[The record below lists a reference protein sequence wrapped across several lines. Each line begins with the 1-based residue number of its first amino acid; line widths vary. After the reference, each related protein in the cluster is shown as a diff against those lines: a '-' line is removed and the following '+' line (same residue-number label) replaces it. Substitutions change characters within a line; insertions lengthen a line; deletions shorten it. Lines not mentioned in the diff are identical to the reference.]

1 MSTRARLALALIL
14 SAGVAAFEF
23 WGGAASRSLALTTDA
38 VHVSIDVLALGIALL
53 AAIGATRGANRRKT
67 FGYGRL
73 EVLGALVNGAILLGA
88 TAVIVYQAMLR
99 FRAPVEP
106 HGLMMSAI
114 AAIGLVV
121 NVTIGLGLAP
131 HRHDNHNVRAVLAHV
146 LGDALGAISVIA
158 GGVVIALTGAAWI
171 DPLLSLFV
179 AAIIIIGVAGV
190 LRDASDVLLEA
201 APPGVDSNDVES
213 QIRSL
218 AGIEGVHDLHV
229 WTIGSGSH
237 ALSAHLL
244 VEPAA
249 LMESPA
255 ILERLRAMVR
265 DRYGIGHVTV
275 QLECEHCDPGG
286 IVVCRSDRP

>member
-1 MSTRARLALALIL
+1 MSSRARLALALIL
-14 SAGVAAFEF
+14 SAAVAAFEF
-23 WGGAASRSLALTTDA
+23 WGGAASHSLALTTDA
-38 VHVSIDVLALGIALL
+38 VHVCIDVLALAIALL
-53 AAIGATRGANRRKT
+53 AATGATRRANRRKT

-73 EVLGALVNGAILLGA
+73 EVLGALLNGAILLGA
-88 TAVIVYQAMLR
+88 TVVIVYQAMLR

-106 HGLMMSAI
+106 HGFLMTGV
-114 AAIGLVV
+114 AAVGLVV
-121 NVTIGLGLAP
+121 NIAIGFGLAR
-131 HRHDNHNVRAVLAHV
+131 HRHDNYNLRAVLVHV
-146 LGDALGAISVIA
+146 AGDALGALAVII

-179 AAIIIIGVAGV
+179 AAIIVIGVAGV

-201 APPGVDSNDVES
+201 APPGVDSADVEL
-213 QIRSL
+213 QIRTL

-244 VEPAA
+244 IDPGQ
-249 LMESPA
+249 LLQSPQ
-255 ILERLRAMVR
+255 ILERLRTMVR
-265 DRYGIGHVTV
+265 ERYGIGHVTV

-286 IVVCRSDRP
+286 IVICPSDQA

>member
-1 MSTRARLALALIL
+1 MSSRPRLTLALIL
-14 SAGVAAFEF
+14 SAGVAALEF
-23 WGGAASRSLALTTDA
+23 WGGAASHSLALTTDA
-38 VHVSIDVLALGIALL
+38 VHVCIDVLALAIALL

-73 EVLGALVNGAILLGA
+73 EVLGALLNGAILLGA
-88 TAVIVYQAMLR
+88 TAVIVYQAILR

-106 HGLMMSAI
+106 HGITMTVV

-121 NVTIGLGLAP
+121 NLAIGFGLA
-131 HRHDNHNVRAVLAHV
+131 RHQRDNHNLRAVLAHV
-146 LGDALGAISVIA
+146 VGDALGAFAVII
-158 GGVVIALTGAAWI
+158 GGIVIVLTGAAWI

-179 AAIIIIGVAGV
+179 ATIIVIGVTAV
-190 LRDASDVLLEA
+190 LRDASEVLLEA
-201 APPGVDSNDVES
+201 APPGVDSAEIES
-213 QIRSL
+213 QIRTL

-244 VEPAA
+244 VDPDR
-249 LMESPA
+249 LMQSPQ

-265 DRYGIGHVTV
+265 ERYGIGHVTV

-286 IVVCRSDRP
+286 IVICRPGK

>member
-1 MSTRARLALALIL
+1 MSSRARLTLALIL
-14 SAGVAAFEF
+14 SAGVAALEF
-23 WGGAASRSLALTTDA
+23 WGGAASHSLALTTDA
-38 VHVSIDVLALGIALL
+38 VHVCIDVLALAVALF
-53 AAIGATRGANRRKT
+53 AAIGATRRANRRKT

-73 EVLGALVNGAILLGA
+73 EVLGALLNGAILLGA
-88 TAVIVYQAMLR
+88 TAVIVYQAILR
-99 FRAPVEP
+99 FHAPVEP
-106 HGLMMSAI
+106 QGLMMTVV

-121 NVTIGLGLAP
+121 NVAIGLGLAR
-131 HRHDNHNVRAVLAHV
+131 HQHDNHNLRAVLAHIA
-146 LGDALGAISVIA
+146 GDALGALAVII
-158 GGVVIALTGAAWI
+158 GGLAIAFTGAAWI

-179 AAIIIIGVAGV
+179 AAIIVVGVAAV

-201 APPGVDSNDVES
+201 APAGVDSGEVES
-213 QIRSL
+213 QIRML

-244 VEPAA
+244 VDPGQ
-249 LMESPA
+249 LMQSPR

-265 DRYGIGHVTV
+265 ERYGIGHVTV

-286 IVVCRSDRP
+286 IVICPSDQP

>member
-1 MSTRARLALALIL
+1 MSSRGRLSLALIL
-14 SAGVAAFEF
+14 STALAAFEF

-38 VHVSIDVLALGIALL
+38 VHVCIDVLALVIALL
-53 AAIGATRGANRRKT
+53 AAIGATRRANRRKT

-73 EVLGALVNGAILLGA
+73 EILGALLNGAILLGA
-88 TAVIVYQAMLR
+88 TGVIVYQAILR

-106 HGLMMSAI
+106 HGLMMTI
-114 AAIGLVV
+114 VAAIGLAV
-121 NVTIGLGLAP
+121 NLSIGLGLA
-131 HRHDNHNVRAVLAHV
+131 RHQHEHNVRAVLAHV
-146 LGDALGAISVIA
+146 VGDAVGAIAVII
-158 GGVVIALTGAAWI
+158 GGVLIALTGAAWI
-171 DPLLSLFV
+171 DPALSLFV
-179 AAIIIIGVAGV
+179 AAIIIIGVTGV

-201 APPGVDSNDVES
+201 APAGVDSGEVES
-213 QIRSL
+213 QIRAL

-244 VEPAA
+244 VDPEQ

-255 ILERLRAMVR
+255 ILERLRTMVR
-265 DRYGIGHVTV
+265 ERYGIGHVTV

-286 IVVCRSDRP
+286 IVICRSDQP